1 VNGASALVLFSGG
14 QDSMCL
20 AGVVHRST
28 AWRPSYS
35 TTVNATAS
43 SPWLARPMP
52 SVPEFEVLI
61 PSFGASHNLSGD
73 AISMIH
79 DF

>member
-1 VNGASALVLFSGG
+1 VQGTGIVLGR
-14 QDSMCL
+14 
-20 AGVVHRST
+20 AGPHGVFGLGLPLLHSVETIGFDYGH
-28 AWRPSYS
+28 
-35 TTVNATAS
+35 ATAAS
-43 SPWLARPMP
+43 QWLARPMP

>member
-1 VNGASALVLFSGG
+1 
-14 QDSMCL
+14 
-20 AGVVHRST
+20 
-28 AWRPSYS
+28 
-35 TTVNATAS
+35 
-43 SPWLARPMP
+43 MP